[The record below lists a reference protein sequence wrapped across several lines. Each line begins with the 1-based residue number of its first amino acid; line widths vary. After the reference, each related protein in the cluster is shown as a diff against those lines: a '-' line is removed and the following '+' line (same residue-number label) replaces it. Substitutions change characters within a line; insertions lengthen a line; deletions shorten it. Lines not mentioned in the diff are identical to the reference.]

1 MYRPPALEILEKKH
15 VNKEPVRT
23 GFNQGLIPLFIK
35 NNYESNRMNQ
45 GPNIVVKT
53 TTASQRRND

>member
-1 MYRPPALEILEKKH
+1 MYRPPALDILEKKY

-23 GFNQGLIPLFIK
+23 GFNLGLIPLFIK
-35 NNYESNRMNQ
+35 NNYETNRMNQ

-53 TTASQRRND
+53 TTAS